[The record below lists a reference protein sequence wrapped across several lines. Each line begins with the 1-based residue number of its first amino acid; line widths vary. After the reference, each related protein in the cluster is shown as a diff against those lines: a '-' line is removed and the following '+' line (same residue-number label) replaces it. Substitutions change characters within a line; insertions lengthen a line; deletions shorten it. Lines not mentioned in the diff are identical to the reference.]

1 MKRKNSLVIPLAI
14 IALILIVVIIIL
26 SLVYNSNNEAIG
38 GQTDSHGCL
47 GPAGYSWNESI
58 GACLREWELDLSKR
72 EAAKIAIAPISYP
85 VTILEVETLKCPG
98 CFKIKLQ
105 RNDNRN
111 TVDIELSNWKT
122 VSNLECKNY
131 SYSDCPEK
139 CAVCPPCEVCSSLS
153 CNSKEFCDSIG
164 FNESWRNSTKPP
176 ACNYESETK
185 SYIKKEPNC
194 VINFLCTQGSK
205 AFSDSCGCGCEKLSQ
220 EPEKVYCTQDQ
231 KKAEVCPEYYSATC
245 GWFNQGV
252 KCFKYPCAQEFSNP
266 CFACAAENVEYYTA
280 GECPK

>member
-1 MKRKNSLVIPLAI
+1 MKRKNSFVIPVAI

-26 SLVYNSNNEAIG
+26 SLVYNKNNEAIG

-111 TVDIELSNWKT
+111 TVDIELSNWKP
-122 VSNLECKNY
+122 VNNLECKNY
-131 SYSDCPEK
+131 SIDTCPSS
-139 CAVCPPCEVCSSLS
+139 CSVCPPCEMCSSLR
-153 CNSKEFCDSIG
+153 CDSKEFCNSIG
-164 FNESWRNSTKPP
+164 FNESWYDNTKRN
-176 ACNYESETK
+176 
-185 SYIKKEPNC
+185 
-194 VINFLCTQGSK
+194 
-205 AFSDSCGCGCEKLSQ
+205 
-220 EPEKVYCTQDQ
+220 YCTPDQ
-231 KKAEVCPEYYSATC
+231 KKAEVCPEYYSKTC
-245 GWFNQGV
+245 GWFNQTI